1 MTKKDILFYTFLSIF
16 IVTAIITFLG
26 VLNLVQIKEGYLDT
40 LFGVVLCESVGVVIA
55 LFRNANF
62 FENQK
67 PILCSE
73 TIMPSATREPKHEIC
88 MSTVEEKASLRTQ
101 KIGPASAQEYFDT
114 LDKFSNRF
122 AEQSEFIASI
132 HGSVINWRGAVCSV
146 TRYSDG
152 SANICLSASN
162 LVPCNYFYLKIPS
175 SCSARALALHQGDV
189 IFFTTTLDTSIPA
202 SPHLQAETF
211 KLEADTLAV

>member
-1 MTKKDILFYTFLSIF
+1 MAKKDVLFYTFLGIF

-26 VLNLVQIKEGYLDT
+26 LLNLVQIKEGYLDKLLVVVAVECCGAVIG
-40 LFGVVLCESVGVVIA
+40 LFKKTD
-55 LFRNANF
+55 F
-62 FENQK
+62 FEDHK
-67 PILCSE
+67 SE
-73 TIMPSATREPKHEIC
+73 TTETKHENC
-88 MSTVEEKASLRTQ
+88 KSPVQKKTNSVTP
-101 KIGPASAQEYFDT
+101 KIGPVSAQEYFDT

-122 AEQSEFIASI
+122 AEQREFIASI

-146 TRYSDG
+146 TGYSDG
-152 SANICLSASN
+152 SASICLSPSN

-189 IFFTTTLDTSIPA
+189 ISFTTTLDTSIHA

-211 KLEADTLAV
+211 KLEAGTLAV